1 MKRALV
7 LSLAVIL
14 GLGIGAFGQ
23 ITGYW
28 STTLGIDPQPLS
40 FVSMASTLK
49 VDYALSGWTFGS
61 VSTFSI
67 TGFSAQA
74 FKVAGSLG
82 AFTLVTNMA
91 FAPAVVSEKTYPDLP
106 SGYVLYF
113 DAENLGICPWI
124 GIATEW
130 APAFLTWD
138 VTAGVSIAGVSIEA
152 YVLQDVSA
160 SGEVALVNYLIHEL
174 TSTTYE
180 QTNSVTC
187 ASTADKGMG
196 WRLLIGGSFGAVDI
210 TSYTYFN
217 LTELTMAD
225 YNDAYGIAMFC
236 PLIGMSGEYTVGD
249 GCGFPFTGEYLLV
262 EGFAFGCATI
272 DAALWIDCDGFQY
285 AKFLVSD
292 IALGNWGA
300 FSFAITFTTETK
312 TVDTCIVLTPLAGPC
327 FTVEI
332 GGFQGTTLDTLELYG
347 FSFTSMFGGVKFT
360 SVTELNIAS
369 ELMSDVDAWTY
380 LSGPS
385 QFGFLVPF
393 VGVYDC
399 VAAAADVLE
408 TTPTGAGK
416 YLIKDDMWTVKCM
429 AETQWRL
436 WEKFVIDVDADAC
449 CGGLF
454 DLTVSTFFGDE
465 EVLDYYGY
473 FEVHA
478 TDTTYDATGTSLL
491 GTIPT
496 SAVLLEAG
504 DLAALKTKPYDRIV
518 VVSDYKDGEQTSLF
532 NWAKT
537 TVALGVGLGSNVS
550 LTAGFDLSVY
560 GWDKITFG
568 FKWSF

>member
-1 MKRALV
+1 
-7 LSLAVIL
+7 
-14 GLGIGAFGQ
+14 
-23 ITGYW
+23 
-28 STTLGIDPQPLS
+28 
-40 FVSMASTLK
+40 MASTLK

-67 TGFSAQA
+67 AGFSAQA

-82 AFTLVTNMA
+82 AFTLETNMK
-91 FAPAVVSEKTYPDLP
+91 FSPAVVSEKTYPHLTG
-106 SGYVLYF
+106 SLNFGGSNAGL
-113 DAENLGICPWI
+113 CPWT

-138 VTAGVSIAGVSIEA
+138 VTAGVNIAGVAVEA
-152 YVLQDVSA
+152 YVLQDLSA
-160 SGEVALVNYLIHEL
+160 AGEVALVDYLFLYHFDPAGDFY
-174 TSTTYE
+174 T
-180 QTNSVTC
+180 QTDSLTC

-196 WRLLIGGSFGAVDI
+196 WRLMIGGSFGAVDI

-217 LTELTMAD
+217 LTEMTMAEYYAD
-225 YNDAYGIAMFC
+225 SGIAMIC
-236 PLIGMSGEYTVGD
+236 PEIGMSGEFTVGD

-262 EGFAFGCATI
+262 EGFTFGCATI
-272 DAALWIDCDGFQY
+272 DAALWIDCDGFGY
-285 AKFLVSD
+285 VEFLVSK
-292 IALGNWGA
+292 IALGNWGE

-332 GGFQGTTLDTLELYG
+332 GGFQGTKLETLELYG
-347 FSFTSMFGGVKFT
+347 FSFSSTFGGVKFT
-360 SVTELNIAS
+360 SITELNEAS

-380 LSGPS
+380 LSGPTL
-385 QFGFLVPF
+385 GFLVPF
-393 VGVYDC
+393 AGVQICATTDPV
-399 VAAAADVLE
+399 VAATYWDLSDLAF
-408 TTPTGAGK
+408 
-416 YLIKDDMWTVKCM
+416 TVKCI

-465 EVLDYYGY
+465 EVLVSYGY
-473 FEVHA
+473 FTVLKN
-478 TDTTYDATGTSLL
+478 TTAYVGYAPLYGIAPVVPTTVLTS
-491 GTIPT
+491 
-496 SAVLLEAG
+496 
-504 DLAALKTKPYDRIV
+504 KPYDRVIPV
-518 VVSDYKDGEQTSLF
+518 VLYGDGTQTSLF

-537 TVALGVGLGSNVS
+537 DVALGVGIGSNVT
-550 LTAGFDLSVY
+550 LTAGFNLSVY